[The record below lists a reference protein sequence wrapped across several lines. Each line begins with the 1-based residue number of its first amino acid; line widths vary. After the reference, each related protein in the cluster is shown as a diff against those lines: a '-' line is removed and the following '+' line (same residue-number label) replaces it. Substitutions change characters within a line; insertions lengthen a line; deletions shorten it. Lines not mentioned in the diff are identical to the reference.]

1 LHSYIAW
8 RKFNAPNHFMI
19 KKLIL
24 LIMTLFVCA
33 AHTYAQGISRV
44 DIPLVKENA
53 KIDALLDK
61 YIKLGDP
68 ARSCFVLYADPIGGL
83 YGLTV
88 KGIKTDTSVLN
99 LNFLKYKAPFGYFKY
114 KKYLVFVV
122 NTYDLFNFFD
132 QTGHH
137 KTFRYR
143 SSATGAN
150 KYFCSADYNYPIGQF
165 DKMTFSDPIPMTE
178 IRAQAVAPDKK
189 VDSLLDKY
197 IGLNDPS
204 KSCFLM
210 SSSLVNGE
218 YSISVNGL
226 RTDTTVLNMNI
237 FSQKTT
243 LGYFRH
249 KGYLVIVK
257 LYADPYHFFTKDEHS
272 KVFKIEWD
280 ERKAEDKELNPL
292 GETFCYNNYYRDKK
306 GNFNSSVIF
315 DMVPQ
320 KGP

>member
-1 LHSYIAW
+1 
-8 RKFNAPNHFMI
+8 MI
-19 KKLIL
+19 KKLASLFTIL
-24 LIMTLFVCA
+24 LFCA
-33 AHTYAQGISRV
+33 SYAHAQNVNRIN
-44 DIPLVKENA
+44 IPLVKEYS

-61 YIKLGDP
+61 YVKLGDP

-88 KGIKTDTSVLN
+88 KGVRTDTSVLN
-99 LNFLKYKAPFGYFKY
+99 LNFLRHKAEFGYFKY
-114 KKYLVFVV
+114 KKYLVLVV
-122 NTYDLFNFFD
+122 NTYDLFNFFE
-132 QTGHH
+132 QTPHY

-143 SSATGAN
+143 WNPAEAN

-178 IRAQAVAPDKK
+178 ISAQSVTTHKK
-189 VDSLLDKY
+189 IDSLLDKY
-197 IGLNDPS
+197 IALNDPA

-210 SSSLVNGE
+210 SSYLVNGE
-218 YSISVNGL
+218 YSISINGL
-226 RTDTTVLNMNI
+226 RTDTTVLNMNV
-237 FSQKTT
+237 FSQQTG
-243 LGYFRH
+243 LGYFRY

-257 LYADPYHFFTKDEHS
+257 LYADPYHFFTKEGHS
-272 KVFKIEWD
+272 RTFRFEWN

-292 GETFCYNNYYRDKK
+292 GETFCYNNYYRDKY

-320 KGP
+320 KADKQ